1 MRRRLSRPL
10 DLGGNR
16 LALHDERSAA
26 RHFTSDSRTRGP
38 RRAKEDVV
46 DKDEIKGKV
55 EQAKGWVKDKAGE
68 MTGNPDLEAEGEAQ
82 RVAGKVQE
90 TYGKAKDAVKKAAD
104 SASDKS

>member
-1 MRRRLSRPL
+1 M
-10 DLGGNR
+10 
-16 LALHDERSAA
+16 
-26 RHFTSDSRTRGP
+26 
-38 RRAKEDVV
+38 